1 MWRRT
6 VLAHVLFFGV
16 LAGSTSADTVILLGF
31 TDMKSRLAVQRAV
44 QGAAVRLARPGCQDV
59 LNDFAD
65 QSGRPLGTKLAASGN
80 SVADAFRLL
89 RFYDD
94 RTARRCH
101 AGKALAFT
109 QAGSLLIRV
118 CGNRFTWSFSQNSTA
133 TEIVV
138 IHEFLHALGLGE
150 NPPTSEAITERVAL
164 RCGS

>member
-1 MWRRT
+1 
-6 VLAHVLFFGV
+6 
-16 LAGSTSADTVILLGF
+16 
-31 TDMKSRLAVQRAV
+31 
-44 QGAAVRLARPGCQDV
+44 VRD
-59 LNDFAD
+59 
-65 QSGRPLGTKLAASGN
+65 
-80 SVADAFRLL
+80 SVADAFRVL

-94 RTARRCH
+94 RRAPRCH

-118 CGNRFTWSFSQNSTA
+118 CGNRFTWSYSQNSTA

-150 NPPTSEAITERVAL
+150 NPPTSGAITERVAL

>member
-1 MWRRT
+1 MWRTT
-6 VLAHVLFFGV
+6 VVAHVLCFGL
-16 LAGSTSADTVILLGF
+16 LAGSARREAVIFLGF
-31 TDMKSRLAVQRAV
+31 TDAMSRFAVRRAV
-44 QGAAVRLARPGCQDV
+44 QGAAVRLANPGCQDV

-80 SVADAFRLL
+80 SVAGAFRVL

-94 RTARRCH
+94 RSSRLCR
-101 AGKALAFT
+101 AGKTLAFT

-118 CGNRFTWSFSQNSTA
+118 CGDRFTWSFAQNSTA

-138 IHEFLHALGLGE
+138 IHEFLHTLGLAE
-150 NPPTSEAITERVAL
+150 NPPTSQAITERVAL

>member
-1 MWRRT
+1 MWRRI
-6 VLAHVLFFGV
+6 VLAHVLFLGI
-16 LAGSTSADTVILLGF
+16 AGSTSADAVNLLGF

-44 QGAAVRLARPGCQDV
+44 QGAAIRLARPGCQDV

-65 QSGRPLGTKLAASGN
+65 QSGRPLGTKLAGSGN
-80 SVADAFRLL
+80 SVADAFRTL

-94 RTARRCH
+94 RRARRCH

-118 CGNRFTWSFSQNSTA
+118 CGDRFTWSFAQNSTA
-133 TEIVV
+133 TEIVL

-150 NPPTSEAITERVAL
+150 NPPTSGAITERVAM

>member
-1 MWRRT
+1 LRGSKAARR
-6 VLAHVLFFGV
+6 
-16 LAGSTSADTVILLGF
+16 
-31 TDMKSRLAVQRAV
+31 
-44 QGAAVRLARPGCQDV
+44 VRD
-59 LNDFAD
+59 
-65 QSGRPLGTKLAASGN
+65 
-80 SVADAFRLL
+80 SVADAFRVL

-94 RTARRCH
+94 RRAPRCR

-118 CGNRFTWSFSQNSTA
+118 CGNRFTWSYSQNSTA

-150 NPPTSEAITERVAL
+150 NPPTSGAITERVAL